1 MKKKDRQQL
10 VNKMNENSNMMDEN
24 NEIMVLKMDRLK
36 ENRTVD
42 KEKLMKTI
50 EKIKK
55 FKQ

>member
-24 NEIMVLKMDRLK
+24 NEMMVLKMDRLK